1 MIRHICMFTLKGE
14 NKEATISEFV
24 ERAQKLREL
33 EMIKRFEVVTNVVG
47 TPESNYD
54 VSLIFDFD
62 NIEALDEYQKSA
74 IHVEFGKFVGSVREQ
89 RACIDYEF

>member
-1 MIRHICMFTLKGE
+1 MIRHICMFTLKEE

-47 TPESNYD
+47 TPESN
-54 VSLIFDFD
+54 
-62 NIEALDEYQKSA
+62 
-74 IHVEFGKFVGSVREQ
+74 
-89 RACIDYEF
+89 

>member
-1 MIRHICMFTLKGE
+1 MIRHIGMFTLKEE

-47 TPESNYD
+47 APESNYD

-62 NIEALDEYQKSA
+62 NLEALD
-74 IHVEFGKFVGSVREQ
+74 
-89 RACIDYEF
+89 DL